1 MKRALLLMLA
11 LCLVLS
17 VSAMGQDEAA
27 GLKGKMFVSG
37 YGGYTIGFG
46 DVFKD
51 YEETTVLGD
60 ICISSDAGISF
71 GGAFHYGV
79 TEKLLVGGELGLQ
92 SYKAELTIMGVS
104 ESETETEMNILASG
118 LYALN
123 YVEDEQAFFLA
134 FGVGQY
140 GGWDEFG
147 FNAGVLYSKK
157 MGEKLSVFVMP
168 RFHYVM
174 VDPDAAMM
182 FQVVA
187 GVTFPIG
194 G

>member
-1 MKRALLLMLA
+1 MMKRAVVLMLA

-17 VSAMGQDEAA
+17 VSALGQDEDA

-37 YGGYTIGFG
+37 YGGYTIGMG
-46 DVFKD
+46 DAFFDETIAGIDVSFK
-51 YEETTVLGD
+51 
-60 ICISSDAGISF
+60 AGISY

-79 TEKLLVGGELGLQ
+79 TEKLLIGGELGLQ
-92 SYKAELTIMGVS
+92 SYKAEASFGGIS
-104 ESETETEMNILASG
+104 ASETETKMNILASG

-140 GGWDEFG
+140 AGWDEFG
-147 FNAGVLYSKK
+147 FNAGVLYAKK
-157 MGEKLSVFVMP
+157 VGEKLSVFVMP
-168 RFHYVM
+168 RIHYVM

-182 FQVVA
+182 VQVAV
-187 GVTFPIG
+187 GVTFPLG

>member
-1 MKRALLLMLA
+1 MMKRVLLLMLA

-17 VSAMGQDEAA
+17 VSALGQDEDG

-37 YGGYTIGFG
+37 YGGYTIGMG
-46 DVFKD
+46 DAFFDETIAGIDVSFK
-51 YEETTVLGD
+51 
-60 ICISSDAGISF
+60 AGISF

-79 TEKLLVGGELGLQ
+79 TEKFLVGGELGLQ
-92 SYKAELTIMGVS
+92 SYKAEASFGGIS
-104 ESETETEMNILASG
+104 ASETETKMNILASG

-140 GGWDEFG
+140 AGWDEFG

-174 VDPDAAMM
+174 ADPDAAMM
-182 FQVVA
+182 VQVAV
-187 GVTFPIG
+187 GVTFPLG

>member
-1 MKRALLLMLA
+1 MMKRAVLLMLA

-17 VSAMGQDEAA
+17 VSALGQDEDA

-37 YGGYTIGFG
+37 YGGYTIGMG
-46 DVFKD
+46 DAFFDETIAGIDVSFK
-51 YEETTVLGD
+51 
-60 ICISSDAGISF
+60 AGISF

-79 TEKLLVGGELGLQ
+79 SDKFLVGGELGLQ
-92 SYKAELTIMGVS
+92 SYKAEASFGGIS
-104 ESETETEMNILASG
+104 ASETETKMNILASG

-140 GGWDEFG
+140 AGWDEFG
-147 FNAGVLYSKK
+147 FNAGVLYAKK

-168 RFHYVM
+168 RIHYVM

-182 FQVVA
+182 VQVAV
-187 GVTFPIG
+187 GVTFPLG

>member
-1 MKRALLLMLA
+1 MMKRAVLLMLA

-17 VSAMGQDEAA
+17 VSALGQDEDA

-37 YGGYTIGFG
+37 YGGYTIGMG
-46 DVFKD
+46 DAFFDETIAGIDVSFK
-51 YEETTVLGD
+51 
-60 ICISSDAGISF
+60 AGISY

-79 TEKLLVGGELGLQ
+79 TEKLLIGGELGLQ
-92 SYKAELTIMGVS
+92 SYKAEASFGGIS
-104 ESETETEMNILASG
+104 ASETETKMNILASG

-140 GGWDEFG
+140 AGWDEFG
-147 FNAGVLYSKK
+147 FNAGVLYAKK
-157 MGEKLSVFVMP
+157 VGEKLSVFVMP
-168 RFHYVM
+168 RIHYVM

-182 FQVVA
+182 VQVAV
-187 GVTFPIG
+187 GVTFPLG

>member
-1 MKRALLLMLA
+1 MMKRAVLLMLA

-17 VSAMGQDEAA
+17 VSALGQDEDA

-37 YGGYTIGFG
+37 YGGYTIGMG
-46 DVFKD
+46 DAFFDETIAGIDVSFK
-51 YEETTVLGD
+51 
-60 ICISSDAGISF
+60 AGISF

-79 TEKLLVGGELGLQ
+79 TEKLLIGGELGLQ
-92 SYKAELTIMGVS
+92 SYKS
-104 ESETETEMNILASG
+104 EASFGGISASETETKMNILASG

-140 GGWDEFG
+140 AGWDEFG
-147 FNAGVLYSKK
+147 FNAGVLYAKK

-168 RFHYVM
+168 RIHYVM
-174 VDPDAAMM
+174 SDPDAAMM
-182 FQVVA
+182 VQVAV
-187 GVTFPIG
+187 GVTFPLG

>member
-17 VSAMGQDEAA
+17 VSALGQDEDE

-37 YGGYTIGFG
+37 YGGYTIGMG
-46 DVFKD
+46 DAFFD
-51 YEETTVLGD
+51 EEETIGGVTVGA
-60 ICISSDAGISF
+60 SFKAGISF

-92 SYKAELTIMGVS
+92 SYKAEVTIMGTS
-104 ESETETEMNILASG
+104 ASETETKMNILASG

-140 GGWDEFG
+140 AGWDEFG